1 MIKNY
6 SVFIG
11 LIIVAVMFLT
21 GCTFR
26 DGYRDANTEWLKGD
40 YRLKYDYGNS
50 QRLAISNQT
59 LNPEAGKDLK
69 PVYGFNGRAAEI
81 VMEEQYIKRFERPAV
96 ETGSTYT
103 ITDVTG
109 GKVQ

>member
-11 LIIVAVMFLT
+11 LIIVVVMFLT
-21 GCTFR
+21 GCT
-26 DGYRDANTEWLKGD
+26 YRDANMDAWKGD
-40 YRLKYDYGNS
+40 NRLKEDYGNS

-69 PVYGFNGRAAEI
+69 PVYGFDGRAAEK
-81 VMEEQYIKRFERPAV
+81 VVEGQYIKRFDKPGV
-96 ETGSTYT
+96 DTGSSYQGSFT
-103 ITDVTG
+103 TG
-109 GKVQ
+109 SSK

>member
-11 LIIVAVMFLT
+11 LIIVVVMFLT
-21 GCTFR
+21 GCT
-26 DGYRDANTEWLKGD
+26 YRDANMETWKGD
-40 YRLKYDYGNS
+40 NRLKEDYGNS

-69 PVYGFNGRAAEI
+69 PVYGFDGRAAET
-81 VMEEQYIKRFERPAV
+81 VVEKQYIERFDEPGV
-96 ETGSTYT
+96 DTGTSYQGMFSTG
-103 ITDVTG
+103 IASE
-109 GKVQ
+109 